1 MLDQVLLRLLHL
13 LECSWNLVSGRK
25 LSFKQ
30 KINIQKK
37 LLLIALKDYSLLMK
51 FSNFNQKIRILR
63 SWWKLSVLR
72 FLLLLNKF
80 ILIWLGYTINYL
92 ILKQRHGL
100 MRLGKKFLKRLLISI
115 IHLSL
120 KGYFYRNKLA
130 IT

>member
-1 MLDQVLLRLLHL
+1 LLHQVLLRLLRL

-25 LSFKQ
+25 LLFKQ

-100 MRLGKKFLKRLLISI
+100 MRLGKKFLKRSLILI